1 MLGLAE
7 GSSLLSP
14 GKLTLT
20 LTLTPTPTPTLTPTL
35 TRSLDDGDTW
45 TDETGDNLVTM
56 GAGGGQWFEDVL
68 YLNSGG
74 QGIMRKKMED

>member
-1 MLGLAE
+1 MG
-7 GSSLLSP
+7 
-14 GKLTLT
+14 
-20 LTLTPTPTPTLTPTL
+20 
-35 TRSLDDGDTW
+35 
-45 TDETGDNLVTM
+45 TDETGNNLVTM

>member
-1 MLGLAE
+1 M
-7 GSSLLSP
+7 
-14 GKLTLT
+14 
-20 LTLTPTPTPTLTPTL
+20 LTPTL

-74 QGIMRKKMED
+74 QGIMRKKMEG

>member
-1 MLGLAE
+1 MAV
-7 GSSLLSP
+7 
-14 GKLTLT
+14 TLT
-20 LTLTPTPTPTLTPTL
+20 LTSTLNPTLTPTPTL

>member
-1 MLGLAE
+1 MSYA
-7 GSSLLSP
+7 
-14 GKLTLT
+14 T
-20 LTLTPTPTPTLTPTL
+20 
-35 TRSLDDGDTW
+35 TRSASAANGPIYCTVQFHDDA
-45 TDETGDNLVTM
+45 DETGNNLVTM